1 MQPQPGMSF
10 ECMQPVQTH
19 MHPVQY
25 FCGSIAG
32 SGVPAPAPQTQDLH
46 NKQFYGAGQSN
57 GEGGTQTP
65 TTAGTF
71 SRTSSYQSQESGQ
84 TSSARLCY
92 TNNDNKQLEAT
103 YKQSAPKTKNSASA
117 KSRKQA
123 AIVKVEKPSKASIGT
138 DSCAIGQNSERCH
151 QIIEQLES
159 RGAAARTAFL
169 CILPATRA
177 LALSKCGCRVIQ
189 KAIEVGSLED
199 IVLLVAELTGHI
211 AELSKS
217 PHGNHVVAKFI
228 EVLPPGNL
236 GFIVAEL
243 AGSIPDVAKHQYGC
257 RLLERLL
264 EHCPAQ
270 QVASLVEELLPDA
283 EPLCRHRYGNFV
295 MQHIFEHGL
304 QPWKD
309 KIAGQIV
316 SDLPLLAKHRTASH
330 VVQRALEFGGDETQ
344 FMLISALVKG
354 HGEDSLIEIACSRYG
369 SFVVEELASIHA
381 CREVVRQLLQDGL
394 PRLLDNQYG
403 KRAIAKF
410 GFPLPLGEITPA
422 FISTLAGSLA

>member
-19 MHPVQY
+19 MHPVPF

-32 SGVPAPAPQTQDLH
+32 SGVPAPAPQTQEFQ
-46 NKQFYGAGQSN
+46 NKQFYGGGQRN

-65 TTAGTF
+65 TTACTF
-71 SRTSSYQSQESGQ
+71 SRTSSTQSQASSQ
-84 TSSARLCY
+84 PSSAPLCS
-92 TNNDNKQLEAT
+92 TNIDNKQLAT
-103 YKQSAPKTKNSASA
+103 KFKQSEPKAKKSASA
-117 KSRKQA
+117 KSRKQT
-123 AIVKVEKPSKASIGT
+123 AIVKLERPTRASIGT
-138 DSCAIGQNSERCH
+138 DSCALGQNSERCH

-169 CILPATRA
+169 CILPASRA
-177 LALSKCGCRVIQ
+177 LALSKYGCRVIQ
-189 KAIEVGSLED
+189 KAVEVGSAND
-199 IVLLVAELTGHI
+199 INLLVAELTGHI

-228 EVLPPGNL
+228 EVLPPNNL
-236 GFIVAEL
+236 RFILTEL
-243 AGSIPDVAKHQYGC
+243 AGSFVDVARHQYGC

-264 EHCPAQ
+264 EHCPAE
-270 QVASLVEELLPDA
+270 QVVSLVAEVLTDA

-309 KIAGQIV
+309 KIVGQIV
-316 SDLPLLAKHRTASH
+316 NDLPLLAKHRTASH

-344 FMLISALVKG
+344 FMLISAFVKG
-354 HGEDSLIEIACSRYG
+354 HGEDSLVEIACSRYG

-410 GFPLPLGEITPA
+410 GFPLPPGDISFESS
-422 FISTLAGSLA
+422 STLAGSLA